1 MEESDMGSS
10 TTGDRLRAPGY
21 GILPPEEG
29 SGLLDWSWAAERLSS
44 SHMYWIATVRPDS
57 RPHVMPV
64 WGVWLDNVFYF
75 SSGRQSRKVRNLAA
89 NAHCVVSVQ
98 DGTNCVL
105 VEGEAKE
112 VSIGPFHAAVCSAY
126 LAKYQSD
133 LEELGEPIYEIHPT
147 VAFGLQESDFVGS
160 ATRWKFSAAK
170 TQQ

>member
-75 SSGRQSRKVRNLAA
+75 SSGRQSRKGRNLAA

-98 DGTNCVL
+98 DGTNCVI

-112 VSIGPFHAAVCSAY
+112 VSVGPFHAAVCSAY